1 MKTTIIKTIL
11 FILLIL
17 FSAGC
22 NKNQLDLNPLS
33 EGSSESWYSNDTE
46 IRMSLDYLYT
56 IRFWNPSQ
64 DPSYFDNGGWLDYWA
79 DDMANRNRLS
89 PITGGTINSE
99 SDFVVNWWKRYY
111 NCIAAANQ
119 LIENLE
125 KNKDNFEVT
134 KLNRYIAEARF
145 VRARMY
151 SKLIFYWGDVPY
163 YEKTLNI
170 EEAFSMGRINKEEI
184 LQSIYNDFDFAI
196 SNLPVSHS
204 GRQYATKGAALA
216 MKAQIALWM
225 SDWTVAR
232 DAAKECM
239 DLGIYDLYPN
249 FSELFLSK
257 TKSTKEA
264 IFSIPRSVELGSWAD
279 GYSLRPENVRHITPR
294 SVGGAMYVWPSW
306 DLFCSFLC
314 RDGLPIDESPLFN
327 PRKPFD
333 NRDPR
338 LNATI
343 VEFGTEHGGIILQP
357 HPDSLTTMN
366 ILTNQRITN
375 RDSRGVDQYASWN
388 ALGWKK
394 GYDSDWYDDFNTAP
408 EFMVIRYADLL
419 LIYAEAKIE
428 LNEIDQTT
436 LDAMNKVRARAYGVS
451 YTETSSYPKI
461 TTTIQSELRQ
471 ILRIERRMEFAF
483 EGTRHTDIIRW
494 RLAEKVLNIPNYGMI
509 DPPELRAKIIEP
521 GLWFFPEIPPID
533 EDGVPDFTHMYN
545 SGYCK
550 LMALR
555 YFDKTKHYLWP
566 IPSKEILINENIKQ
580 NPGY

>member
-1 MKTTIIKTIL
+1 MKTIINKTTLISLIIL
-11 FILLIL
+11 FLG
-17 FSAGC
+17 GC
-22 NKNQLDLNPLS
+22 NMVQLDLNPLS
-33 EGSSESWYSNDTE
+33 EGSKETWFSNDTE

-56 IRFWNPSQ
+56 IIFWNPCQ
-64 DPSYFDNGGWLDYWA
+64 DPLNFDNGGWLDYWS
-79 DDMANRNRLS
+79 DDLANRNRLS

-99 SDFVVNWWKRYY
+99 TGFVVDWWKRYY

-119 LIENLE
+119 VIENLE
-125 KNKDNFEVT
+125 KNKDQIET
-134 KLNRYIAEARF
+134 SKLNRYIAEARF

-163 YEKTLNI
+163 YENTLNI
-170 EEAFSMGRINKEEI
+170 DEAFSMGRKNKEEI
-184 LQSIYNDFDFAI
+184 LHSIYEDFDYAV
-196 SNLPVSHS
+196 SYLPESYS
-204 GRQYATKGAALA
+204 GKKYATKGAALA
-216 MKAQIALWM
+216 LKAQIALYM
-225 SDWTVAR
+225 NDYTTAR

-239 DLGIYDLYPN
+239 DLGIYELYPN

-257 TKSTKEA
+257 TKGTKEA
-264 IFSIPRSVELGSWAD
+264 IFSIPRSVELGSWSD
-279 GYSLRPENVRHITPR
+279 GYYLRPENVRHISPR
-294 SVGGAMYVWPSW
+294 SNGGNMYIWPSW

-327 PRKPFD
+327 PRKPFE

-338 LNATI
+338 CTATI

-357 HPDSLTTMN
+357 HPDSLTTIN
-366 ILTNQRITN
+366 VLTGKRISN
-375 RDSRGVDQYASWN
+375 RDSRGVDQWASWN
-388 ALGWKK
+388 ALTWKK
-394 GYDSDWYDDFNTAP
+394 GYDSDWWDDFNTDP
-408 EFMVIRYADLL
+408 EHMVIRYADLL

-451 YTETSSYPKI
+451 YTETSSYPQI

-509 DPPELRAKIIEP
+509 DPPELREKIIKP
-521 GLWFFPEIPPID
+521 GLWFFPETPPID
-533 EDGVPDFTHMYN
+533 EDGVADFSSMYN
-545 SGYCK
+545 KGYCK

-555 YFDKTKHYLWP
+555 YFDKTRHYLWP
-566 IPSKEILINENIKQ
+566 IPSKEILINDNIKQ